1 MKFAL
6 LATMA
11 AAADVTLTTEQL
23 DKVTAE
29 FKTNG
34 FTPTL
39 CPSSDGS
46 ECTEADETCAVVTIG
61 GNVSPA

>member
-23 DKVTAE
+23 EKIEKEVKDLGVTI
-29 FKTNG
+29 
-34 FTPTL
+34 TL
-39 CPSSDGS
+39 CPGDGS
-46 ECTEADETCAVVTIG
+46 ECTDADETCAVITVG
-61 GNVSPA
+61 GTV